1 MYRPVCAIDPTTPKP
16 AANAIDRLP
25 SPGPTDTPTHQ
36 RHGWERARRRR
47 WGEGLLPAAS
57 KRKSRRA
64 GFFPAGGD
72 GSRKMAGKNPALHL
86 PPKRGLQ
93 QPLEEMLRLAQGLP
107 LLGAQ
112 AFVADKHISK
122 FLLPFQR
129 RLYQSDILQT
139 RL

>member
-1 MYRPVCAIDPTTPKP
+1 MIGGLRHRLLTAHCRAVRYR
-16 AANAIDRLP
+16 RLP

-36 RHGWERARRRR
+36 RHGWERGRRRR

-72 GSRKMAGKNPALHL
+72 GSRKMAGKNPALHF

-93 QPLEEMLRLAQGLP
+93 QPLKEMLRLAQRLP

-112 AFVADKHISK
+112 ATPPVYNFTVCKLSLNAWHKNLHLIEV
-122 FLLPFQR
+122 
-129 RLYQSDILQT
+129 
-139 RL
+139 